1 MTGLDLILPRIVL
14 AGVDEDPGRASG
26 KWHFFPHTE
35 LPMGLFESHKV
46 LPQFPVFTGQVMKV
60 LQYPFRSLSGAWNLG
75 KLFRKEPHF
84 TFFLSNI
91 S

>member
-35 LPMGLFESHKV
+35 LPMGLFESQKV
-46 LPQFPVFTGQVMKV
+46 LPQFPVFTGQVMKA
-60 LQYPFRSLSGAWNLG
+60 SLSGAWNLG
-75 KLFRKEPHF
+75 KLFRQEPHF